1 MATFRQVAARLG
13 VARCTLE
20 DIDPRY
26 HAAAS
31 LTQSR
36 SVLQLLQ
43 TATFTELECAEA
55 MRLVVACKWHGDD
68 GEKVSEGVLDKSSA
82 VRADK
87 RRKTESSMQNFAAFV
102 DYMTEAQ
109 WSSLLSDKLGFHA
122 IRDVLICILASLGC
136 RNMDE
141 HTAKLVASL
150 LLLLTRSWEDC
161 VALSATEK
169 AKVKQDFKDEFKR
182 QLRSRAPPK
191 VWQLSLPSDWT
202 KLRAA
207 HADFF
212 AEVYGEELPV
222 KCKVNWQKLVNLN
235 GSFKCRGAQASGPL
249 ALAVVRPQAANPV
262 EQMGNMMMKAM
273 QQQQNMFARQE
284 QLQSTVMD
292 FLLRRGGGSLQAGGS
307 PAASDID
314 LRFLSQG
321 KGEAASLDSGG
332 ADDPRNQLVADVGT
346 ARRGA
351 ASGSWCA
358 EGYPALED
366 RNKAEGSQEV
376 AADALVTPNAK
387 AMSASQSGVG
397 LQALLV
403 ARAKAS
409 AAKKAKEK
417 AEKADERVAEPSSM
431 ETKRELPLCKG
442 IGDGKPEKPDTPPL
456 KKKKKKKK
464 KKKEADKLKRLL
476 EGADACAS
484 VGKAHGEKK
493 GRPRKAETD
502 VAPAKAPAVTGLA
515 TATATKKAAKK
526 AAAPSAATAKMAGG
540 ADQHDKLL
548 KLCSVSLSKQRLE
561 ICGNTS
567 KRTRLCVLTKS
578 FVSPGPSM
586 PRLEK
591 FVKKVKAMV
600 GKGTT
605 KGEIQAAWRDWFPE
619 GA

>member
-150 LLLLTRSWEDC
+150 LLLLTRSWDDC

-182 QLRSRAPPK
+182 QLRSRAQPK

-249 ALAVVRPQAANPV
+249 ALAVVRPQAASPA

-284 QLQSTVMD
+284 QLQSSVMD

-332 ADDPRNQLVADVGT
+332 ADDPGIQLVADVGT

-417 AEKADERVAEPSSM
+417 AAAKAAAAAAAPEKPDTP
-431 ETKRELPLCKG
+431 PL
-442 IGDGKPEKPDTPPL
+442 KPDTPPLKPDTPPL
-456 KKKKKKKK
+456 KKKKKMK
-464 KKKEADKLKRLL
+464 KKKEVDKLKRLL
-476 EGADACAS
+476 GGADACAS
-484 VGKAHGEKK
+484 VGKAHQTGGEKK

-502 VAPAKAPAVTGLA
+502 VAPAMAPATLPCKAPAV
-515 TATATKKAAKK
+515 
-526 AAAPSAATAKMAGG
+526 TAKMAGG

-548 KLCSVSLSKQRLE
+548 KLCSVSLSKTRLE

-567 KRTRLCVLTKS
+567 KRTRLCVLTQK
-578 FVSPGPSM
+578 VVRPDPSM

-591 FVKKVKAMV
+591 FVKKVRAMV
-600 GKGTT
+600 DKGTT
-605 KGEIQAAWRDWFPE
+605 KSEIQAAWRDWFPE